1 MNFKTIYFSIVFIP
15 LFFNTI
21 CAPCSPVQS
30 DSIAALLNKAR
41 YLIPENLDEADS
53 LSVSALEKILKIQ
66 NDSLSGRAYYQL
78 GVIHY
83 YRGNHLLSS
92 EFYKKGLETK
102 LAGTDDEFASALWN
116 NLGIIYE
123 YENDYE
129 KALEAYLNSLHL
141 AENLGDSLSIFQSY
155 INIGLLYVW
164 LLDYNESDMYLNNA
178 LDYFYRTED
187 DNHIGL
193 CYHNLA
199 ILYANSGK
207 SEKVI
212 EAYDQ
217 AIEYYGKAENLLELC
232 SVSQDKIDFLLETKN
247 FSDTKQE
254 LEKAGRLVKQVSN
267 PYSGGNFYF
276 LRGKYSFY
284 AEKNYTQAE
293 KYFWEALSLLES
305 SNAIKQQLNA
315 YFMLTN
321 LYATTGNT
329 KKHSEVLTRYNE
341 LLQQNYNEKTSGNIA
356 QLRTLYEVNK
366 KEKQI
371 LELSNQ
377 KQREALLRANLV
389 IALIGSVVIGMV
401 LFFFNRRKVY
411 LTRQRAL
418 ILENEN
424 QHRKEQAEKYRLEK
438 QLREKEAERYR
449 LDLEKK
455 EQELVFQ
462 TLKQANTEQL
472 NHSVN
477 LRLRPFAD
485 RFSRKKDR
493 EEFSGALQEITRE
506 VSRNP
511 LADFEHMFIQM
522 HGGFYEKLLDT
533 CPGLS
538 RSELQMCALL
548 RMNLPSKEI
557 SNLLNLAV
565 STIDQR
571 RHSIR
576 KKLGLNS
583 QENLVSYLI
592 CI

>member
-1 MNFKTIYFSIVFIP
+1 M
-15 LFFNTI
+15 
-21 CAPCSPVQS
+21 
-30 DSIAALLNKAR
+30 
-41 YLIPENLDEADS
+41 
-53 LSVSALEKILKIQ
+53 
-66 NDSLSGRAYYQL
+66 
-78 GVIHY
+78 
-83 YRGNHLLSS
+83 
-92 EFYKKGLETK
+92 
-102 LAGTDDEFASALWN
+102 
-116 NLGIIYE
+116 
-123 YENDYE
+123 
-129 KALEAYLNSLHL
+129 
-141 AENLGDSLSIFQSY
+141 
-155 INIGLLYVW
+155 
-164 LLDYNESDMYLNNA
+164 
-178 LDYFYRTED
+178 
-187 DNHIGL
+187 
-193 CYHNLA
+193 
-199 ILYANSGK
+199 
-207 SEKVI
+207 
-212 EAYDQ
+212 
-217 AIEYYGKAENLLELC
+217 
-232 SVSQDKIDFLLETKN
+232 
-247 FSDTKQE
+247 
-254 LEKAGRLVKQVSN
+254 
-267 PYSGGNFYF
+267 
-276 LRGKYSFY
+276 
-284 AEKNYTQAE
+284 
-293 KYFWEALSLLES
+293 
-305 SNAIKQQLNA
+305 
-315 YFMLTN
+315 
-321 LYATTGNT
+321 
-329 KKHSEVLTRYNE
+329 
-341 LLQQNYNEKTSGNIA
+341 
-356 QLRTLYEVNK
+356 
-366 KEKQI
+366 
-371 LELSNQ
+371 ELSNQ

>member
-1 MNFKTIYFSIVFIP
+1 MNFKTIYFSIVFFP

-21 CAPCSPVQS
+21 CAHCSPVQS

-41 YLIPENLDEADS
+41 DLIPENLDEADS
-53 LSVSALEKILKIQ
+53 LAVSALEKILATN
-66 NDSLSGRAYYQL
+66 NDSLSGRAYYLL

-92 EFYKKGLETK
+92 EFYKKGLDTG
-102 LAGTDDEFASALWN
+102 LADTDEEFASALWN
-116 NLGIIYE
+116 NLGVIYE

-129 KALEAYLNSLHL
+129 KALEAYLNSLQM
-141 AENLGDSLSIFQSY
+141 AEKLGDSLSIYQSH

-164 LLDYNESDMYLNNA
+164 LSDYTASERYLRNA
-178 LDYFYRTED
+178 LDYFTRCND
-187 DNHIGL
+187 DNHTGL
-193 CYHNLA
+193 CFHNLA
-199 ILYANSGK
+199 ILYENSGEPGK
-207 SEKVI
+207 
-212 EAYDQ
+212 
-217 AIEYYGKAENLLELC
+217 AIDSYNKAIDFYGKADNKLELLSASNDKTNLLLDEKKYDEVKKEL
-232 SVSQDKIDFLLETKN
+232 QKIDAL
-247 FSDTKQE
+247 
-254 LEKAGRLVKQVSN
+254 GRDFSN
-267 PYSGGNFYF
+267 PYSEGNINILKGKYF
-276 LRGKYSFY
+276 LYGETQLKR
-284 AEKNYTQAE
+284 AERYFRDAE
-293 KYFWEALSLLES
+293 
-305 SNAIKQQLNA
+305 
-315 YFMLTN
+315 
-321 LYATTGNT
+321 
-329 KKHSEVLTRYNE
+329 E
-341 LLQQNYNEKTSGNIA
+341 LLKKSNTEKQLSKVYYLLVSLYSITGESEKHRRALDSYNNILQKSYNEKSGEKIA
-356 QLRTLYEVNK
+356 ELRTLYEVHK

-411 LTRQRAL
+411 LTKQRAL

-424 QHRKEQAEKYRLEK
+424 RHRKEQAEKYRLEK

-522 HGGFYEKLLDT
+522 HGGFYEKLLNI

-557 SNLLNLAV
+557 ANLLNLAV

-576 KKLGLNS
+576 KKLELNS

-592 CI
+592 CV